1 MASDVIA
8 APSVPAALH
17 YLHRIGVV
25 RTWNVHVKRGDY
37 GYAVYFTV
45 LIPGGHSAQLLKVC
59 ESRRG
64 RVTGASNISNGEP
77 DCEPQRSA

>member
-1 MASDVIA
+1 MID
-8 APSVPAALH
+8 APSLPAALH

-25 RTWNVHVKRGDY
+25 RHWNTQVRRSTD

-45 LIPGGHSAQLLKVC
+45 LIPGGHSAQILKVC

-64 RVTGASNISNGEP
+64 RVTGASNVSNGEP